1 MNGVSTG
8 WPIAV
13 TAFMLL
19 VAGVALYLRRRATV
33 ARAIGD
39 RDLVRSLI
47 GLDLHETPWRRLGV
61 VLIAGI
67 ALAGALLDPSLRA
80 ERPASRGPVIL
91 ILDASVSMLANDAD
105 GTRLEAERAIAR
117 ALVDGLADLPIGIVA
132 FAGRAFSLTPPTRDQ
147 GAIRMYLD
155 ALDPT
160 IVTQTGSAVGAALRQ
175 GLGLLG
181 SSDDPAGGTI
191 VLVSDGDDTDDPEA
205 ALEAAERIRRA
216 GVTIHVVGVGGV
228 EDAPVPAL
236 DPATGEV
243 TGTLRDE
250 TGELI
255 FSRRADNLLRAIARE
270 GGGSYLVVSGND
282 DGVDGLVG
290 RVRDG
295 EEDPGGRRRDGGMP
309 PHAWMALVALI
320 LLVGEPVVARR
331 EVSR

>member
-8 WPIAV
+8 WPIAA
-13 TAFMLL
+13 TAFILL

-47 GLDLHETPWRRLGV
+47 GLDLHETPWRRLAV

-67 ALAGALLDPSLRA
+67 TLAGALLDPSLRA
-80 ERPASRGPVIL
+80 ERPVSRGPVIL

-117 ALVDGLADLPIGIVA
+117 ALVDELADLPIGIVA

-181 SSDDPAGGTI
+181 SSEDPAGGTI

-205 ALEAAERIRRA
+205 ALEAGERIRRA

-228 EDAPVPAL
+228 EDTPVPAL

-255 FSRRADNLLRAIARE
+255 FSRRADGLLRAIARE
-270 GGGSYLVVSGND
+270 GGGTYRVVSGGD
-282 DGVDGLVG
+282 DGVDGLVD

-295 EEDPGGRRRDGGMP
+295 EEEPGGRRRDGGMP